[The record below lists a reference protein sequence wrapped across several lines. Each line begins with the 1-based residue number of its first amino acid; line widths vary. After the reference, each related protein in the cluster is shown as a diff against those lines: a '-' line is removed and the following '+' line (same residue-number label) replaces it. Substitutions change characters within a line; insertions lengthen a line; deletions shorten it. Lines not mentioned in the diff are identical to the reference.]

1 MREGEDWSAGKRRGV
16 GGWGGTQSQV
26 TFSRE
31 SSCERSAPGRRVAT
45 PLGAQ
50 RLTEPPPPQ
59 NLLDPPPLPLSS
71 GRCGAAQVCNNERQL
86 RSPGE

>member
-16 GGWGGTQSQV
+16 GGWGGIQSQV

-31 SSCERSAPGRRVAT
+31 SSCERSAPGRRVAA

-50 RLTEPPPPQ
+50 RLTEPPSLPPE
-59 NLLDPPPLPLSS
+59 PPGSS
-71 GRCGAAQVCNNERQL
+71 TAATVFRPVRRGTGLQ
-86 RSPGE
+86 